1 MKRCVVI
8 LLALLVGFSFSMLP
22 APGAQTLTAK
32 FGHVAPPFH
41 GQTKGAEAFAAYVKE
56 KTKGAIDIKTFPMSQ
71 LGGEVSLAEQVQAG
85 TLEIASVTTAVLST
99 YAPQL
104 AVMDLPFMWP
114 DRKTAYA
121 VIDDEEVQK
130 KIFGF
135 LPAKGLIGVG
145 WTENEFRDITNA
157 KRDIRKP
164 EDLKGLKIRVMSS
177 PIFIDTFK
185 LFGASPTDLPFPEIY
200 SALQNGTI
208 DAQENPI
215 LTSILI
221 KATEV
226 NKFATRT
233 HHILTE
239 CIIIVA
245 PEFWKKL
252 TPEQQK
258 IFYEA
263 GKECIK
269 VNREVDAALE
279 KKLPGSGVSVE
290 EFCQKNEVKLIDL
303 TPAEREAFK
312 EATKPIWD
320 KYRGIVGPELF
331 DFVMAKIEKHTGK

>member
-1 MKRCVVI
+1 MKKCVVI
-8 LLALLVGFSFSMLP
+8 LFAVLVGLSFSMLS
-22 APGAQTLTAK
+22 AQGAETFTAK

-41 GQTKGAEAFAAYVKE
+41 GQTKGVDAFAAYVKE
-56 KTKGAIDIKTFPMSQ
+56 KTNGAIDIKTFPMGQ
-71 LGGEVSLAEQVQAG
+71 LGGEASLAEQVQAG
-85 TLEIASVTTAVLST
+85 TLQMATITTAVLST

-104 AVMDLPFMWP
+104 AVMDLPFMFP

-121 VIDDEEVQK
+121 VIDDEELQK
-130 KIFGF
+130 KIWSY

-145 WTENEFRDITNA
+145 WTENEFRDITNS

-177 PIFIDTFK
+177 PIFLDTFK
-185 LFGASPTDLPFPEIY
+185 LLGASPTNLPFPEIY

-208 DAQENPI
+208 DAQENPL

-239 CIIIVA
+239 CIIIVT

-263 GKECIK
+263 GKKCIQ

-279 KKLPGSGVSVE
+279 KKLPGSGLSVE
-290 EFCQKNEVKLIDL
+290 EFCKKNDVKLTDL
-303 TPAEREAFK
+303 TPAERDAFK
-312 EATKPIWD
+312 KATKPIWD

-331 DFVMAKIEKHTGK
+331 DFVMAKIKKHSGK